1 MHTATQ
7 LKSEGKTEPICLEP
21 GEYEWLRP
29 SRLSAAWNLMHG
41 DEKLTTLSSPKSF
54 GRMVT
59 FESAG
64 ENYTIKKGGV
74 RNPGGDLRTMSSDEP
89 ITVVSLQNVTTSSIS
104 EYGKNYILKRKEKT
118 EEWTLFE
125 GEDMIFRAVRDTSG
139 RLPKGTVTVVKPI
152 SITIMVFAWFMI
164 FSDEMQ

>member
-1 MHTATQ
+1 
-7 LKSEGKTEPICLEP
+7 
-21 GEYEWLRP
+21 
-29 SRLSAAWNLMHG
+29 
-41 DEKLTTLSSPKSF
+41 
-54 GRMVT
+54 
-59 FESAG
+59 
-64 ENYTIKKGGV
+64 
-74 RNPGGDLRTMSSDEP
+74 MSSDEP

>member
-1 MHTATQ
+1 MHTVTQ
-7 LKSEGKTEPICLEP
+7 SKSEGKTEPLCLEP
-21 GEYEWLRP
+21 GEYEWQRP
-29 SRLSAAWNLMHG
+29 SRFSAAWNLMHG

-74 RNPGGDLRTMSSDEP
+74 RNPGGDLRVMSSEEP
-89 ITVVSLQNVTTSSIS
+89 ITILSLQNITTSTIS
-104 EYGKNYILKRKEKT
+104 ENGKNYILKRKEKT
-118 EEWTLFE
+118 DEWTLLE
-125 GEDMIFRAVRDTSG
+125 ADDIIFQADRDTAG
-139 RLPKGTVTVVKPI
+139 HLPKGTVNVIKPV
-152 SITIMVFAWFMI
+152 SLTIMAFAWFMI